1 MNNVLKH
8 ILLIISYIFL
18 LVIMLI
24 APSSTYSQIKADTLL
39 CEGLKGFE
47 SNGKW
52 GFKDATGKVIIK
64 PRFDAV
70 HRFSEG
76 LCPVKIKDKWGFINK
91 NGTVV
96 IQPKYGHASCFCNG
110 YSIVVTNN
118 LWGVINKKGVETAP
132 LKFKNRISNF
142 FNDTAMT
149 QIGTSYYYI
158 NPKGEIIGEIQFDN
172 ENKIIKH

>member
-70 HRFSEG
+70 HRFSE
-76 LCPVKIKDKWGFINK
+76 LSLKR
-91 NGTVV
+91 NG
-96 IQPKYGHASCFCNG
+96 
-110 YSIVVTNN
+110 N
-118 LWGVINKKGVETAP
+118 LLSLMVSRKTI
-132 LKFKNRISNF
+132 
-142 FNDTAMT
+142 T
-149 QIGTSYYYI
+149 Q
-158 NPKGEIIGEIQFDN
+158 
-172 ENKIIKH
+172 